1 MYASHLLCFPHPEV
15 MLRPVLQGGERVS
28 FNRLWDGTGLLI
40 TKSDKKV
47 TESAEDAA
55 KKQEMEDLSE
65 RSLKW

>member
-1 MYASHLLCFPHPEV
+1 

-28 FNRLWDGTGLLI
+28 FNRLWNWTGLLI

-47 TESAEDAA
+47 MESAEDAA